1 MLIQVNMDV
10 LKFVLAVTAIIAIT
24 WFVGWFLIGLVDM
37 DCVTTDG
44 VCNCT
49 MYIGLSNLVK

>member
-1 MLIQVNMDV
+1 MDV
-10 LKFVLAVTAIIAIT
+10 LKFVLVVTAIIAVAWFAM
-24 WFVGWFLIGLVDM
+24 WFVIGLVDV

-49 MYIGLSNLVK
+49 VYIGLSNLVK